1 MPKIK
6 ITNAV
11 LERLKPPAVGQV
23 DYFDSAYP
31 GLALRITAKGV
42 KSWTYFGRVHGKIKR
57 ATLGR
62 YPDLSLAK
70 ARRKAG
76 ETADAMRQGIDPA
89 AAKRAQRAAVRDN
102 FEGVL
107 TEWLKRDQAENR
119 SHAEVKRLIE
129 RETLPAWRGRLM
141 STITRRD
148 VLDCID
154 AVVDRGSPIM
164 ARRLHAHLHRLFRW
178 SVGRGII
185 TANPM
190 EGMEKPGSETQRDRV
205 LSDAE
210 LASVWRAAEKVGWP
224 FGPVVRLL
232 ILTGARRQ
240 EIGGLR
246 WEEIFGDKIEL
257 SGSRTKVGEAHTIP
271 LSTAALDVIAT
282 LPRIGNSAYLFT
294 TTGKTPVSG
303 WTRSKEL
310 LDKAII
316 EFNDGRALSDWRLHD
331 LRRTVAT
338 GLQRLGVG
346 LQVTEAVL
354 GHVGGSRAGIVGVYQ
369 RHEYAEEKKAALEAW
384 GRFVQDILT
393 GVPAKVMPMRQATPP
408 LVAQP

>member
-240 EIGGLR
+240 EIAGLR
-246 WEEIFGDKIEL
+246 WEEIFGDNIEL

-271 LSTAALDVIAT
+271 LSTVALDLIAT
-282 LPRIGNSAYLFT
+282 LPRIGNSAYLFST
-294 TTGKTPVSG
+294 SGKTPVSG

-316 EFNDGRALSDWRLHD
+316 EFNDVRALSDWRLHD

-384 GRFVQDILT
+384 GRFVQDMLT
-393 GVPAKVMPMRQATPP
+393 GVPAKAMPMRRATPP

>member
-1 MPKIK
+1 MAKIK

-11 LERLKPPAVGQV
+11 LERLKPPAAGQV

-31 GLALRITAKGV
+31 GLTLRITAKGV

-129 RETLPAWRGRLM
+129 CETLPAWRGRLM
-141 STITRRD
+141 SNITRRD

-240 EIGGLR
+240 EIAGLR

-271 LSTAALDVIAT
+271 LSTVALDLIAT

-294 TTGKTPVSG
+294 TSGKTPVSG

-384 GRFVQDILT
+384 GRFVQDMLT
-393 GVPAKVMPMRQATPP
+393 GVPAKVMPMRRATPP

>member
-1 MPKIK
+1 MAKIK

-11 LERLKPPAVGQV
+11 LDRLKPPAVGQV

-178 SVGRGII
+178 SMGRGII

-271 LSTAALDVIAT
+271 LSTVALDVIAT

-316 EFNDGRALSDWRLHD
+316 ELNDGRALSDWRLHD

-384 GRFVQDILT
+384 GLFVQDMLT
-393 GVPAKVMPMRQATPP
+393 EVPAKVMAMRRATPP

>member
-1 MPKIK
+1 MKRHKLTDAMIQ
-6 ITNAV
+6 
-11 LERLKPPAVGQV
+11 RLKAPDGKQKEFFDAVYPA
-23 DYFDSAYP
+23 
-31 GLALRITAKGV
+31 LAVRVTPNGV
-42 KSWTYFGRVHGKIKR
+42 KSFTYFGRVHGKLKR

-62 YPDLSLAK
+62 YPAMTLAE

-102 FEGVL
+102 FEAVL
-107 TEWLKRDQAENR
+107 AEWLKRDQADNR

-129 RETLPAWRGRLM
+129 RETLPTWQGRPM
-141 STITRRD
+141 SSITRRD

-164 ARRLHAHLHRLFRW
+164 ARRFHAHLHRLFRW
-178 SVGRGII
+178 SVGRGLI
-185 TANPM
+185 TVNPM
-190 EGMEKPGSETQRDRV
+190 EGMEKPGSEIKRDRV

-210 LASVWRAAEKVGWP
+210 LAAVWRAAEKIDWP
-224 FGPVVRLL
+224 FGPVFQLL

-240 EIGGLR
+240 EIGDLR
-246 WEEIFGDKIEL
+246 WQEIVGDKIEL

-271 LSTAALDVIAT
+271 LSTLALDLIAT
-282 LPRIGNSAYLFT
+282 LPRIGNSPYVFT
-294 TTGKTPVSG
+294 TTGKTPISG
-303 WTRSKEL
+303 WTRSKES
-310 LDKAII
+310 LDKAAV
-316 EFNDGRALSDWRLHD
+316 EFNDGRALSDWRVHD

-384 GRFVQDILT
+384 CRFVQDVLT
-393 GVPAKVMPMRQATPP
+393 RVPAKAMPMRRATPP

>member
-1 MPKIK
+1 MAKIK

-62 YPDLSLAK
+62 SPDLSLAK

-141 STITRRD
+141 SNITRRD

-271 LSTAALDVIAT
+271 LSTVALDLIAT

-303 WTRSKEL
+303 WTRSKAL

-384 GRFVQDILT
+384 GRFVQDMLT
-393 GVPAKVMPMRQATPP
+393 GVPAMPMRRATPP

>member
-1 MPKIK
+1 MAKIK

-11 LERLKPPAVGQV
+11 LDRLKPPAVGQV

-178 SVGRGII
+178 SMGRGII

-271 LSTAALDVIAT
+271 LSTVALDLIAT

-369 RHEYAEEKKAALEAW
+369 RHEYAEEKKDALEAW
-384 GRFVQDILT
+384 GRFVQDMLT
-393 GVPAKVMPMRQATPP
+393 KVPAKVMAMRRATSP

>member
-1 MPKIK
+1 MPRIK

-271 LSTAALDVIAT
+271 LSTVALDVIAT

-384 GRFVQDILT
+384 GRFVQDMLT
-393 GVPAKVMPMRQATPP
+393 GVPAKVMPMRRATPP